1 MNLAGQRV
9 VILGGTSGIGLATAA
24 AAAREGADV
33 VVVSSKDTSVER
45 ALNTLPAGAEG
56 EAVDL
61 TDAGRITAFFE
72 RTGPFDHLVFTAG
85 EPLALMALDDLDIEA
100 ARKFFALRYFG
111 ALAAVSAAAPHVR
124 AGGSIVLTTGIAA
137 DRPGA
142 GWAVAASICGA
153 VQSMVR
159 AMAVELAPLRVN
171 AVSPGVVRSPLWSR
185 MNDQEREGLY
195 AQTAASLPVG
205 RVGETDDIA
214 QAYLFLMRQQF
225 ATGTIVTVDG
235 GAVLV

>member
-9 VILGGTSGIGLATAA
+9 VILGGTSGIGFATAA

-33 VVVSSKDTSVER
+33 LVVSSKDTSVER
-45 ALNTLPAGAEG
+45 ALGTLPAGAKG

-72 RTGPFDHLVFTAG
+72 RTGAFDHLVFTAG

-100 ARKFFALRYFG
+100 AREFFTLRYFG
-111 ALAAVSAAAPHVR
+111 ALAASSAAAPHIR
-124 AGGSIVLTTGIAA
+124 PGGSIVLTTGIAA

-171 AVSPGVVRSPLWSR
+171 AVSPGVVRSPLWSQ
-185 MNDQEREGLY
+185 MTDQEREDMY

-205 RVGETDDIA
+205 RVGETEDIA
-214 QAYLFLMRQQF
+214 EAYLFLMRQRF